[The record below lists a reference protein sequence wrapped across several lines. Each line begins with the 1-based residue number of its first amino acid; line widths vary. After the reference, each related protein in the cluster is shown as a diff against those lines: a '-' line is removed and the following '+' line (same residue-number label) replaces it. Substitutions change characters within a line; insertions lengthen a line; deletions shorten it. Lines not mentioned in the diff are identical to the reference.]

1 MMITGEDGSTS
12 DSWTSDPAPT
22 TTTVAPPTTTTV
34 APATTTTIAATTTT
48 AAPTTTTT
56 TTTVVVPST
65 FPATGVSEEGY
76 AMSLQVAL
84 WSALIG
90 LGAGGL
96 ALVARRK

>member
-1 MMITGEDGSTS
+1 MMITGEDGSTTG
-12 DSWTSDPAPT
+12 SWTSDPAPT

-34 APATTTTIAATTTT
+34 APATTTTIAVTTTT
-48 AAPTTTTT
+48 AAPTTTT

-76 AMSLQVAL
+76 AMSLQIAL

>member
-1 MMITGEDGSTS
+1 MLITGEDGSTS

-48 AAPTTTTT
+48 VAPTTTT
-56 TTTVVVPST
+56 TTTVVVPPT
-65 FPATGVSEEGY
+65 FPATGVDEEGY
-76 AMSLQVAL
+76 AMSLQIAL
-84 WSALIG
+84 WSTLIG

-96 ALVARRK
+96 ALAARRK

>member
-1 MMITGEDGSTS
+1 MLITGEDGSTS

-48 AAPTTTTT
+48 AAPTTTT
-56 TTTVVVPST
+56 VVVPST

-76 AMSLQVAL
+76 AMSLQIAL